1 MHARMF
7 LALLAILTRLALPSA
22 VPMKDRIEKLAEG
35 VYVHLAQADSDAVSN
50 AGFVVLQ
57 NSVLIFDSHST
68 PEAGQRLLAEIREI
82 TPKPIRY
89 ILNSHYHADHTHGN
103 QALGAAQQ
111 IISATHARRD
121 VLQQDIPSMNF
132 SLGLAHSQLEKMQK
146 DLLQS
151 ADVQEQNA
159 LKNKI
164 RERRE
169 FVDRMARLKIL
180 VPTLTVDDRL
190 DLHDGPRNLELL
202 YLGRGHTDGD
212 LVLFIPKDR
221 VAFTGDLFYNSAL
234 PYTQDASLLE
244 WVATL
249 GELLKLEADVFVPG
263 HGPCGTR
270 DDVKEF
276 KNYLEDL
283 KALVEPGIVRGDSM
297 QQILRDVRLP
307 PRYAS
312 YDFQNFF
319 QSNLQK
325 MYVELKSQAPNPPE
339 PGKKP

>member
-1 MHARMF
+1 MF
-7 LALLAILTRLALPSA
+7 LAFLAVFSGLVLP
-22 VPMKDRIEKLAEG
+22 DRSEKLAEA
-35 VYVHLAQADSDAVSN
+35 VYVHIAQPDSDAVSN

-82 TPKPIRY
+82 TPKPVRY

-103 QALGAAQQ
+103 QALGPAQQ
-111 IISATHARRD
+111 IISATNARRD
-121 VLQQDIPSMNF
+121 VLQKDIPSMNF
-132 SLGLAHSQLEKMQK
+132 SLGMARSQLEKMQK
-146 DLLQS
+146 DLLAS
-151 ADVQEQNA
+151 ANVQEQSA
-159 LKNKI
+159 LRNKI
-164 RERRE
+164 RDRRE

-180 VPTLTVDDRL
+180 VPTMTVDERI
-190 DLHDGPRNLELL
+190 DLHESMLNLELL

-221 VAFTGDLFYNSAL
+221 IVFTGDLFYNSAL

-249 GELLKLEADVFVPG
+249 GELLKLEADIFVPG

-270 DDVKEF
+270 DNVKEF
-276 KNYLEDL
+276 KSYLEEL
-283 KALVEPGIVRGDSM
+283 KSLVEPGVARGDSM

-307 PRYAS
+307 SRYAS
-312 YDFQNFF
+312 YNFQNFF
-319 QSNLQK
+319 QANLQK
-325 MYVELKSQAPNPPE
+325 MYVELKSQLPPTPPPE
-339 PGKKP
+339 PVKKP